1 MQNDEG
7 MTDRKVWKES
17 DSQWGN
23 EERWKQKQLFGANA
37 LGVMVMETTAE
48 ITRSLVKEIWSGT
61 TENIKL
67 FTQKKIGIVV
77 RKNKIHTDVKENQEI
92 KKTVEIEKEFKENK
106 LYL

>member
-1 MQNDEG
+1 MQNDED

-23 EERWKQKQLFGANA
+23 EKWWKQKQSFGA

-48 ITRSLVKEIWSGT
+48 ITRNFVKEIWPGS

-67 FTQKKIGIVV
+67 LLQRKIGIAV
-77 RKNKIHTDVKENQEI
+77 RKKHKTDAKEKEEI
-92 KKTVEIEKEFKENK
+92 KKTVDIEK
-106 LYL
+106 